1 MGVAC
6 KAGCGV
12 EHRVNKDKLGR
23 IPLCF
28 SLEPQRGDQRQ
39 MAACTVTTKRNAVL
53 STPTFSACCQTSS
66 AALCIIMR
74 SGEGM
79 LRCQPV
85 LNRNHPTL
93 TVKRQLAEL
102 IVMGCKPTADKT
114 TAMVVGAQGNVS
126 ATLRGE
132 NTRKVRP
139 SMTSV
144 STCTRVSVSPASTV
158 LATYPALRSSI
169 LCLRARSACSDKI
182 LHKPINTL
190 FQCHGDVLLL
200 YVCTVL

>member
-1 MGVAC
+1 MHRRQAVEIIPPEWAGFRVPAVCLCQVHVITTQQRIARDNVVLPIMGVAC

-12 EHRVNKDKLGR
+12 EHRVDKDKLGR

-39 MAACTVTTKRNAVL
+39 MAACTVTTKRDAVFIHADFFCML
-53 STPTFSACCQTSS
+53 PDKLRRS
-66 AALCIIMR
+66 LCIIMR

-114 TAMVVGAQGNVS
+114 TAMVV
-126 ATLRGE
+126 E
-132 NTRKVRP
+132 
-139 SMTSV
+139 
-144 STCTRVSVSPASTV
+144 CTR
-158 LATYPALRSSI
+158 
-169 LCLRARSACSDKI
+169 
-182 LHKPINTL
+182 
-190 FQCHGDVLLL
+190 
-200 YVCTVL
+200 